1 MEGMKEPRSA
11 QSKFMNI
18 AGRIYSLSGAPWYLK
33 STEMKNKESLKKVR
47 VQLPELKAML
57 EAQMAESGSD
67 LPPEF
72 KQLLDLTD
80 EEVLGLTDADIDDWI
95 F

>member
-1 MEGMKEPRSA
+1 MARSV
-11 QSKFMNI
+11 QSKFMDI
-18 AGRIYSLSGAPWYLK
+18 AGRIYSLSGSPWYLK

-57 EAQMAESGSD
+57 NSELEPD
-67 LPPEF
+67 LTEGF
-72 KQLLDLTD
+72 KQLLGLIDD
-80 EEVLGLTDADIDDWI
+80 EVLALTDADIDDWI